1 MFTEDMTLQEV
12 LDQVD
17 AQDKVDALPFRK
29 IERKH
34 FAKFLGVAAPK
45 N

>member
-12 LDQVD
+12 LDQIA

-34 FAKFLGVAAPK
+34 FAKFLGIDAPRT
-45 N
+45 